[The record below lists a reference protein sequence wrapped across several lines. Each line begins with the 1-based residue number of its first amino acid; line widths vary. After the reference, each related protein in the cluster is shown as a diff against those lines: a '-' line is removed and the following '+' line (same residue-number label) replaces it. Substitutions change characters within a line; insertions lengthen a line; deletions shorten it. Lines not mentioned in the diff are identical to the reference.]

1 MIIKS
6 LICFVAV
13 WLNCSLALA
22 DWVPVSKLGLSPAIG
37 IELKNL
43 EGKAIQ
49 LSQYKGRVVLVN
61 FWATW
66 CEPCKEEFPE
76 LIHLQEKY
84 AAQGLVVLA
93 VNLAESKSR
102 IQTFLKTNLI
112 SPNALEIVLDN
123 SSLTYKAWKV
133 RGIPTTFLVSKKG
146 LVEAY
151 WMGPIDADDPKFIK
165 AIEKELR

>member
-1 MIIKS
+1 MLKR
-6 LICFVAV
+6 LICFVAI

-22 DWVPVSKLGLSPAIG
+22 DWVPVSKLGLSTAIG
-37 IELKNL
+37 FELKNL
-43 EGKAIQ
+43 DGKVIQ
-49 LSQYKGRVVLVN
+49 LSQYKGKVVLVN

-84 AAQGLVVLA
+84 AAQGLAVLA

-102 IQTFLKTNLI
+102 IQTFLKANLI
-112 SPNALEIVLDN
+112 SSNAPEIILDN

-133 RGIPTTFLVSKKG
+133 RGIPTTYLINKKG
-146 LVEAY
+146 LVESY
-151 WMGPIDADDPKFIK
+151 WTGPVNADNPNFIK
-165 AIEKELR
+165 AMENELFK

>member
-13 WLNCSLALA
+13 WLNYSLALA
-22 DWVPVSKLGLSPAIG
+22 DWMPVSKLGLSPAIG

-102 IQTFLKTNLI
+102 IQTFLKANLI
-112 SPNALEIVLDN
+112 SSDAPEIVLDN

-133 RGIPTTFLVSKKG
+133 RGVPTTYLVSKKG

-151 WMGPIDADDPKFIK
+151 WMGPVDDDDLKFTM

>member
-1 MIIKS
+1 MAIKS
-6 LICFVAV
+6 LICFIAI

-22 DWVPVSKLGLSPAIG
+22 DWLPVSKIGLKPAIG
-37 IELKNL
+37 FELKNL
-43 EGKAIQ
+43 DGKTVQ
-49 LSQYKGRVVLVN
+49 LSHYKSKVVLVN

-84 AAQGLVVLA
+84 GTQGLVVLA
-93 VNLAESKSR
+93 VNLAESKPR
-102 IQTFLKTNLI
+102 IQTFLKSNLI
-112 SPNALEIVLDN
+112 SPNSLEILLDN
-123 SSLTYKAWKV
+123 SSLSYKAWRVK
-133 RGIPTTFLVSKKG
+133 GIPTTYLVSKKG

-151 WMGPIDADDPKFIK
+151 WMGPVDADDPKFTK

>member
-1 MIIKS
+1 MAIKS
-6 LICFVAV
+6 LICFIAI

-22 DWVPVSKLGLSPAIG
+22 DWVPVSKLGLTPAIG
-37 IELKNL
+37 FELKNL
-43 EGKAIQ
+43 DGKSIQ
-49 LSQYKGRVVLVN
+49 LSKYKGQVVLVN

-84 AAQGLVVLA
+84 GTQGLVVLA
-93 VNLAESKSR
+93 VNLAESKPR
-102 IQTFLKTNLI
+102 IQTFLKSNLI
-112 SPNALEIVLDN
+112 LPNSLEILLDN
-123 SSLTYKAWKV
+123 SSLSYKAWRVK
-133 RGIPTTFLVSKKG
+133 GIPTTYLVSKKG

-151 WMGPIDADDPKFIK
+151 WMGPVDADDPKFTK